1 VFHSSCRH
9 DVQTTAAIQSLSA
22 TGSAARSSHYCRQ
35 TGVPSIWSYTM
46 EQFTTSRHISTV
58 SRDLQAASQDITR
71 TPADP
76 PCCALSTRTLY
87 CTQKYSLI
95 TFAVRLSSAIL
106 ETKLIPVLSSQP
118 AGNRSHKPSGRLPL
132 LSARPAVT
140 SRAAEHKIQ

>member
-1 VFHSSCRH
+1 MTSRQRLPSKASQRLAVLPVRL
-9 DVQTTAAIQSLSA
+9 TTVGKRAFPVSGAILWNSLP
-22 TGSAARSSHYCRQ
+22 C
-35 TGVPSIWSYTM
+35 
-46 EQFTTSRHISTV
+46 TSRHISTV